1 MIDLNFSN
9 LSEQELYD
17 LLAEANKEQ
26 NRRFEAS
33 IAVEQAQRSIRA
45 FREVNER
52 DQGAEWVAPLQAT
65 DAYMLGELVTIDEVT
80 YESQRDFNY
89 IKPGEDAAAWSP
101 QSEF

>member
-1 MIDLNFSN
+1 MIDLDYSN

-17 LLAEANKEQ
+17 LLTEANKEQ

-52 DQGAEWVAPLQAT
+52 EQGAEWVVPLQAT
-65 DAYMLGELVTIDEVT
+65 DAYMLGDTVTVDGVLWRSE
-80 YESQRDFNY
+80 RDFNY
-89 IKPGEDAAAWSP
+89 AEAGTDGWVVESGAA
-101 QSEF
+101 